1 MGLKYKEGVRMEERK
16 RERERFNKIFLH
28 HVQVCLGQMLTK
40 IILNSPG
47 LLRKDLQG
55 INVIVPSLLSAL
67 ELILSHNHVQFQ

>member
-1 MGLKYKEGVRMEERK
+1 M
-16 RERERFNKIFLH
+16 
-28 HVQVCLGQMLTK
+28 QVCLGQMLTK

-67 ELILSHNHVQFQ
+67 ELILPHNQVQFQ

>member
-1 MGLKYKEGVRMEERK
+1 MEGGREGGREGERALSLPS
-16 RERERFNKIFLH
+16 FLII
-28 HVQVCLGQMLTK
+28 QVCLGQMLTK

-67 ELILSHNHVQFQ
+67 ELILPHNQVPFQ